1 MAETEEA
8 LRAEVLGVCRIYCD
22 QVWDEALNRT
32 GVESS
37 SMLRKAKNI
46 YYSLAI
52 RVSTSSSS
60 KLVTPFEVAEPE
72 KHNFDEVPPPPNSP
86 SKLAE
91 HPKAGEKE
99 IEATKEATPEINV
112 SSAVPQDPSTDKED
126 TIMEIIWASLPT
138 PTKGDS
144 KGATQGS
151 SEVAAQQTIAP
162 PPRKIVIKKK

>member
-1 MAETEEA
+1 
-8 LRAEVLGVCRIYCD
+8 
-22 QVWDEALNRT
+22 
-32 GVESS
+32 
-37 SMLRKAKNI
+37 MLRKAKNI

-99 IEATKEATPEINV
+99 TEATKEATPETNV
-112 SSAVPQDPSTDKED
+112 SSAVP
-126 TIMEIIWASLPT
+126 
-138 PTKGDS
+138 
-144 KGATQGS
+144 
-151 SEVAAQQTIAP
+151 
-162 PPRKIVIKKK
+162 